1 VLSCARE
8 PVGPSELAVYARLP
22 VEPVRASGSQLWD
35 ATGRRFLDLYG
46 GHAVAVSGHCHPH
59 VVAAVREQ
67 AERLLFYSNA
77 VPLEVRDRLV
87 DLICE
92 LGPPGLDRVFFV
104 NSGAEANEV
113 AIQIARRITGRRR
126 VVSVAGGF
134 HGRTLATLAV
144 SGIPHYRELATA
156 SGGTGLVDLTTV
168 CPWNEPDAITKL
180 VGDEV
185 AAVVMEPVQGLA
197 GARDASPE
205 FLQAARTACRKAGAL
220 LIFDEVQCGCGRSGA
235 FTAAQSYG
243 VAPDILT
250 LAKGIA
256 GGLPMGAV
264 LLGEHLGDEFGRG
277 DLGTTF
283 GGGPVPCAAAV
294 ANLEVIR
301 DERLPERAARLE
313 RRLRQSLAG
322 IAGIERVTGRG
333 LLLGIRLDR
342 PARPVQL
349 ALMDRGILVGTA
361 IDPAVL
367 RLLPPLVIT
376 EVELDELVAALLEV
390 LR

>member
-1 VLSCARE
+1 VLSAARE
-8 PVGPSELAVYARLP
+8 PVGPAEVPVYSRLP
-22 VEPVRASGSQLWD
+22 VEPVKAAGSVLWD
-35 ATGRRFLDLYG
+35 ASGRRYLDLYG
-46 GHAVAVSGHCHPH
+46 GHAVAVSGHCHPR
-59 VVAAVREQ
+59 VVAAVQEQ

-77 VPLEVRDRLV
+77 VPLAVRDRLI

-92 LGPPGLDRVFFV
+92 LGPPALDRVFLV

-113 AIQIARRITGRRR
+113 AIQLARRLTGRRR

-144 SGIPHYRELATA
+144 SGIPHYRELAAA
-156 SGGTGLVDLTTV
+156 SGGTSLVDLTTV
-168 CPWNEPDAITKL
+168 CPWNDPEAIGAL
-180 VGDEV
+180 VGDDV
-185 AAVVMEPVQGLA
+185 AAVILEPVQGLA

-205 FLQAARTACRKAGAL
+205 FLGAARAACRAAGAL

-235 FTAAQSYG
+235 FTAAQAYG
-243 VAPDILT
+243 VVPDILT

-264 LLGEHLGDEFGRG
+264 LLGELLGDRVERG

-301 DERLPERAARLE
+301 DEELSDRAARLE

-322 IAGIERVTGRG
+322 VAGVERVSGRG

-349 ALMDRGILVGTA
+349 ALMERGILVGTA
-361 IDPAVL
+361 VDPAVL
-367 RLLPPLVIT
+367 RLLPPLVVA
-376 EVELDELVAALLEV
+376 EAELDELVGTLTEV
-390 LR
+390 LG